1 MFEYLIKIVLG
12 GVVLYVAVLV
22 ALDSR
27 KDSFTYDEKENDE
40 TN

>member
-27 KDSFTYDEKENDE
+27 KDSFTLDEESDDK
-40 TN
+40 